1 VSGTTGTSNPIDLG
15 AGATAENLSGVVE
28 PLLDSAQVDT
38 LLVVLVPTS
47 VAPAEPLVEATAR
60 ARGAHPEK
68 AVVLVGLGGLG
79 RRVPGVTVYHALDHA
94 IEAIAQAATYA
105 EWRRTPHAEPEA
117 HDPER
122 ASTARA
128 IAQELVS
135 TSGQSGWVGAD
146 DVTRLLEPYG
156 LVPVGGIAANPL
168 EASELADTLGF
179 PVAVK
184 VADRDIVHKT
194 DRGLVRVGLE
204 SAAEVIAATRAFE
217 HELGREQ
224 VPVLIQPVVSGVEI
238 ALGVVRDS
246 GFGPLVMVAAGGIA
260 TGILDD
266 RAFLLPPFTQLD
278 AARAIRSL
286 RTWPM
291 LEGYR
296 GAARTDI
303 DRLERVLV
311 ALGELS
317 VDVPE
322 VAELDLNPVICT
334 PTDVVLVD
342 VKVRLAEASPVNAGI
357 PRQLRVRA

>member
-1 VSGTTGTSNPIDLG
+1 
-15 AGATAENLSGVVE
+15 
-28 PLLDSAQVDT
+28 
-38 LLVVLVPTS
+38 
-47 VAPAEPLVEATAR
+47 
-60 ARGAHPEK
+60 
-68 AVVLVGLGGLG
+68 
-79 RRVPGVTVYHALDHA
+79 
-94 IEAIAQAATYA
+94 
-105 EWRRTPHAEPEA
+105 
-117 HDPER
+117 
-122 ASTARA
+122 
-128 IAQELVS
+128 
-135 TSGQSGWVGAD
+135 VGAD